1 MNIAMHAGL
10 VLALATAFPVLAAD
24 AGSAPGRKLQEIP
37 DAELGLM
44 RGRYTV
50 GGNAVAWFGVTMISS
65 WQTASGQQLQGALTL
80 AMDFGNGKIP
90 RVSFTPSVSI
100 TAADAP
106 LPDTGGGGRSIDGS
120 GLRNVAGLVQSVQVA
135 GDGNRA
141 SNALQLTVRDAGA
154 MLDGSSAAA
163 SGQARRQVEGASA
176 VAAFD
181 GDAAR
186 VLLQID
192 GQGAVEQWLRS
203 GSVGQ
208 RIALA
213 GDGQQAA
220 NRLQIDLVR
229 QGVAGNPSLVQN
241 VAQAIALTRGG
252 GIAAGQ

>member
-1 MNIAMHAGL
+1 MNIAMYAGL
-10 VLALATAFPVLAAD
+10 VLAVATAFPVHGAEP
-24 AGSAPGRKLQEIP
+24 GSAPGRKPQEIP

-44 RGRYTV
+44 RGRYIV
-50 GGNAVAWFGVTMISS
+50 GGNAVAWFGVTMIST

-80 AMDFGNGKIP
+80 AMDFSKGRVPKI
-90 RVSFTPSVSI
+90 SFTPSVSI

-106 LPDTGGGGRSIDGS
+106 LPDTGGRSVDGS

-135 GDGNRA
+135 GEGNLA
-141 SNALQLTVRDAGA
+141 SNAMHLTVRDGGVVP
-154 MLDGSSAAA
+154 DGGGTS
-163 SGQARRQVEGASA
+163 SGQALRQLEGASA

-181 GDAAR
+181 GDAAH

-208 RIALA
+208 RIALT

-229 QGVAGNPSLVQN
+229 QGLADNLPLAQN

-252 GIAAGQ
+252 IATGY

>member
-1 MNIAMHAGL
+1 MNIAMYAGL
-10 VLALATAFPVLAAD
+10 MLALATACPVHAAE

-50 GGNAVAWFGVTMISS
+50 GGNAVAWFGVTMTST
-65 WQTASGQQLQGALTL
+65 WQAASGQQLQGALTL
-80 AMDFGNGKIP
+80 AMDFSKGKVP
-90 RVSFTPSVSI
+90 KVSFTPSVSI

-106 LPDTGGGGRSIDGS
+106 LPDTGGRSVDGS

-141 SNALQLTVRDAGA
+141 SNAMHLTVRDGSAPA
-154 MLDGSSAAA
+154 DGGGSG
-163 SGQARRQVEGASA
+163 GQALQQVQGASA

-181 GDAAR
+181 GDTAH

-192 GQGAVEQWLRS
+192 GHGAVEQWLRS

-208 RIALA
+208 RIALT
-213 GDGQQAA
+213 GNGQQAA

-229 QGVAGNPSLVQN
+229 QGLADNLPLAQN

-252 GIAAGQ
+252 GIAAGY

>member
-1 MNIAMHAGL
+1 MNIAICAG
-10 VLALATAFPVLAAD
+10 LALASAMAFPAHGAD
-24 AGSAPGRKLQEIP
+24 DAPGRKPQEIP
-37 DAELGLM
+37 DSELSLM

-50 GGNAVAWFGVTMISS
+50 GGNAVAWFGVTMIST

-80 AMDFGNGKIP
+80 AMDFGDGKVP
-90 RVSFTPSVSI
+90 RISFTPSVSI

-106 LPDTGGGGRSIDGS
+106 LPDTGGRSIDGS

-135 GDGNRA
+135 GDGNQA
-141 SNALQLTVRDAGA
+141 SNTMQLTVRDAGA
-154 MLDGSSAAA
+154 TPGDGGGAS
-163 SGQARRQVEGASA
+163 SGQAAQRLDGASA
-176 VAAFD
+176 VAGFD
-181 GDAAR
+181 GEAAR

-220 NRLQIDLVR
+220 NRLRIDLVR
-229 QGVAGNPSLVQN
+229 QGPAGNLPLAQN
-241 VAQAIALTRGG
+241 VAQAITLIRAGG
-252 GIAAGQ
+252 VGAGY